1 MPPDAT
7 MEVSVEA
14 GIATLTL
21 SRAPVNAMNDAWIAD
36 FHRSLDML
44 AARQDWS
51 LLHLRSAVKAFSAG
65 ADLKQLR
72 DNFDLDPAVQAEV
85 GARYQALFRRIEE
98 LGAVTLAEISGA
110 ALGGGLE
117 LALACDLRVAAEEA
131 RLGLPE
137 VGLGLIPGAGG
148 TQRLTLLCG
157 RPQALRLILGGVVV
171 DGLEAHRIGLVQW
184 VSPRAELG
192 ARARDIAQDYARL
205 PRHAVAAAKA
215 CIAAAGGISR
225 DGEAAEVANVRHLLG
240 TPETR
245 RLVANFLSK
254 SS

>member
-1 MPPDAT
+1 MPPDPT

-21 SRAPVNAMNDAWIAD
+21 GRAPVNAMNDAWIVE
-36 FHRSLDML
+36 FNSILDML

-51 LLHLRSAVKAFSAG
+51 LLHLRSSLKAFSAG

-72 DNFDLDPAVQAEV
+72 DNFDSDPAVQAEV
-85 GARYQALFRRIEE
+85 GARYQALFRRLEALDAI
-98 LGAVTLAEISGA
+98 TLAEIGGA

-157 RPQALRLILGGVVV
+157 RPQALRLILGGMVI
-171 DGLEAHRIGLVQW
+171 DGQEAHRIGLVQW
-184 VSPRAELG
+184 VTPRAEL
-192 ARARDIAQDYARL
+192 ATRARGIAQDYARL

-215 CIAAAGGISR
+215 CIAAAGGVSR
-225 DGEAAEVANVRHLLG
+225 DGEAAEVAKVRDL
-240 TPETR
+240 
-245 RLVANFLSK
+245 
-254 SS
+254 